1 MNIWWANI
9 NSRHESR
16 SFWEHE
22 WSKHGVTGNWGEDG
36 AQNYFL
42 DGIRSRQNIDLL
54 FILRSGGIRF
64 NTYYTKRHIVGAIRK
79 WLPVQNIYISCSGR
93 PGGFYYL
100 HEIFICLD
108 HNLNYISCPLDSNPR
123 RCFGDFFQIP
133 STWMYLPT
141 QCKFVIYLYL
151 PICSALGF
159 GTWIV
164 RFNSQE
170 NNFLSVQ
177 IYFLLFILLL
187 LV

>member
-1 MNIWWANI
+1 MRCVNPLPPYYANNFSMHGLWPAAADGRTLQSTRRPRRIPDDVFERIESKMNRWWANI
-9 NSRHESR
+9 NSRHASR

-64 NTYYTKRHIVGAIRK
+64 NTYYTKRDIVGAIRK

-133 STWMYLPT
+133 ST
-141 QCKFVIYLYL
+141 
-151 PICSALGF
+151 
-159 GTWIV
+159 
-164 RFNSQE
+164 
-170 NNFLSVQ
+170 
-177 IYFLLFILLL
+177 
-187 LV
+187 